1 MLVAKRRP
9 FRLAESIKEEV
20 SKIIREDMKDPRL
33 GFVTVT
39 DVEVSEDLRHAKIFV
54 SILGEE
60 ENVKSG
66 MEVLSGA
73 SGYIRSEL
81 GKTLTLRFIPEI
93 VFKYDHSIEHGAH
106 ISKLLREVG
115 VKGDPSDTEDN

>member
-1 MLVAKRRP
+1 MVKHRA

-20 SKIIREDMKDPRL
+20 SKIIREDLKDPRV

-39 DVEVSEDLRHAKIFV
+39 DVEVADDLRYAKIFV
-54 SILGEE
+54 SIMGNEE
-60 ENVKSG
+60 VVKNS
-66 MEVLSGA
+66 MEALTRA

-81 GKTLTLRFIPEI
+81 GKIIRLRFVPEI
-93 VFKYDHSIEHGAH
+93 TFKYDHSIEHGAH

-115 VKGDPSDTEDN
+115 AKGDPSDEEENDS